1 MITQFNN
8 FLKYLEKNES
18 PERAI
23 PLLNDFS
30 IRFGQDLLR
39 LRELLFSK
47 SALEV
52 RLRHIESECN
62 VVKTVFVCKQI
73 LSRARQVRETEA
85 DDDTLTKRLRV
96 GAQLLPPLQKAKMTL
111 EPFFLRDP
119 NMLGEI
125 LTEIGLIHLQLF
137 QDFDEAEKTL
147 KEAKK
152 LDDFLDPDHPFSVW
166 TSRASAGLRRIFS
179 IRVNPP
185 ILDVKRVLLAL
196 TAKINKGERHF
207 LEFILL
213 MHPPKHSR
221 WFVQEE
227 WSSPLGDIDHI
238 LRMKLLKLYEMDGI
252 EETKETKENLAY
264 LKIANAIAEY
274 LRSSIGSD

>member
-1 MITQFNN
+1 MVERT
-8 FLKYLEKNES
+8 
-18 PERAI
+18 PEHVERSGEFIA
-23 PLLNDFS
+23 
-30 IRFGQDLLR
+30 Q
-39 LRELLFSK
+39 E
-47 SALEV
+47 EV
-52 RLRHIESECN
+52 
-62 VVKTVFVCKQI
+62 
-73 LSRARQVRETEA
+73 
-85 DDDTLTKRLRV
+85 
-96 GAQLLPPLQKAKMTL
+96 
-111 EPFFLRDP
+111 
-119 NMLGEI
+119 
-125 LTEIGLIHLQLF
+125 
-137 QDFDEAEKTL
+137 
-147 KEAKK
+147 
-152 LDDFLDPDHPFSVW
+152 DPDHPFSVW

-196 TAKINKGERHF
+196 TAKINKGERHI

>member
-1 MITQFNN
+1 MTSTVTEICTFLFTNFNHVKLAGTDSYVSLNDLLFTLFVNVGQDQSDLQISNVQLSISNKKCYVIGPTQRIARLMITQFNN

-96 GAQLLPPLQKAKMTL
+96 GAQLLPPLQKAKLTL

-152 LDDFLDPDHPFSVW
+152 LDDFLDRNIVI
-166 TSRASAGLRRIFS
+166 SANDEHEVCGH
-179 IRVNPP
+179 
-185 ILDVKRVLLAL
+185 AL
-196 TAKINKGERHF
+196 SAR
-207 LEFILL
+207 
-213 MHPPKHSR
+213 
-221 WFVQEE
+221 
-227 WSSPLGDIDHI
+227 
-238 LRMKLLKLYEMDGI
+238 
-252 EETKETKENLAY
+252 
-264 LKIANAIAEY
+264 
-274 LRSSIGSD
+274 